1 MDLPL
6 RRYFELMMAYLR
18 PLRPKMVLLGGLIIA
33 TMGLQLA
40 NPQIVRLFID
50 TAVSGPETSSLL
62 NLSLLNLSLLFLA
75 TSLLLQGLGVAARYV
90 SEDVGW
96 RSTNQLR
103 SDLARHCLHL
113 DMSFHNQHTPGEMI
127 ERVDGDVANI
137 AIFFSDFVLRI
148 LGNGLL
154 IIGVLIALIWVDWR
168 ISVGM
173 LIFCLINFYGLGK
186 LRAVAVPYWKS
197 ALEAGADLFGFIEEQ
212 LAGTEDSKS
221 SGAVPYVMR
230 RLFQFHRVRVAK
242 EIKGGLMSIRLIMAW
257 IGMVTIGRVLSIVAG
272 YLLFRA
278 GSITIGTAYLIISY
292 TNAIFQPLRQIT
304 NQFEQMQRAAAG
316 IERVELLTREQT
328 RITVPVKTAVL
339 PPTPLSVTFQHVT
352 FAYHD
357 KEPTLKNID
366 FHLPAGRVLGL
377 LGRTGSGKT
386 TITRLL
392 FRLYDPQVGAVIL
405 GDGIDLRTV
414 ALTDLRQRVGIV
426 TQDVQLFRATVRDNL
441 TFFDQRIADDR
452 IVAVLTDLGL
462 GDWLANLPDG
472 LDTLMQ
478 SEGSSLSAGEAQLLA
493 FTRVFLKDPG
503 LVILDEASSRLD
515 PATEQLIEQAID
527 KLLRDR
533 TGIIVAHR
541 LGTVARADEIM
552 VLENGRILEHAP
564 YDTLAHDPH
573 SHFYAL
579 LQTGLDSDQSWTP
592 SITQHAPG
600 GDQ

>member
-62 NLSLLNLSLLFLA
+62 NLSLFNLSLLFLA

-242 EIKGGLMSIRLIMAW
+242 EIKSGLMSIRLIMAW